1 MVEAR
6 TWLEST
12 KKRGMA
18 LGLKGTRTV
27 LDRLELSLPEHILHV
42 AGSNGKG
49 TVCALMATCLGLEG
63 IGNVLFSSPH
73 VVRLEERVRRNG
85 IPISSEEFDQALLLI
100 HDAACGET
108 QDSTVDL
115 TFFEVTYLVAMI
127 ASQGSSVM
135 ILETGLGG
143 RLDATRCGPATACLV
158 TSVTREHMDILG
170 DDLPAIAREK
180 AAIARPN
187 RPLFIREPLDF
198 EVLKA
203 MKLEASEAGNAELGE
218 VLSSAEVHVVE
229 IENGSTVRNEAY
241 SLAFAMFQHLGFPT
255 DSLGTAR
262 DNLRWLARMQFLPR
276 SSTSS
281 HPYLLDA
288 AHNPSGL
295 LRILPELKQQITKH
309 APHSAEKPVWSLI
322 FGTSPQEELSHF
334 LAPLLEFCR
343 KYPPKNIVLTKPQGG
358 RYPGVSLDSLSH
370 LGWNRDDVQCH
381 ELPRDAIHSLAAFD
395 AEHVGLVVSLGSL
408 YLQGNLLSVFGWSS
422 DEHLSLYAKD

>member
-49 TVCALMATCLGLEG
+49 TVCALMATGLGLEG

-85 IPISSEEFDQALLLI
+85 IPISSEEFDQAILLI
-100 HDAACGET
+100 HDAACGEGHE
-108 QDSTVDL
+108 SIVDL

-127 ASQGSSVM
+127 ASQGSSVL

-143 RLDATRCGPATACLV
+143 RLDATRCGPATACMV
-158 TSVTREHMDILG
+158 TSVTREHIDILG

-180 AAIARPN
+180 AAIARPK
-187 RPLFIREPLDF
+187 RPLFIREPIET
-198 EVLKA
+198 EVLEA
-203 MKLEASEAGNAELGE
+203 MKLEARNAGNSELGE
-218 VLSSAEVHVVE
+218 TPSPAEVYVVE
-229 IENGSTVRNEAY
+229 IEKGSTVRNEAY
-241 SLAFAMFQHLGFPT
+241 LLALAMFQHLGFST
-255 DSLGTAR
+255 ESLETAR
-262 DNLRWLARMQFLPR
+262 DNLRWLARMQFLPS

-295 LRILPELKQQITKH
+295 LRILPELEQQITKH
-309 APHSAEKPVWSLI
+309 ATHVTGMPIWSLI

-334 LAPLLEFCR
+334 LAPLLDFCR
-343 KYPPKNIVLTKPQGG
+343 KYPPKNIVLTKPHGG
-358 RYPGVSLDSLSH
+358 RYPGVSPESLS
-370 LGWNRDDVQCH
+370 LLDWNRDDVQCY
-381 ELPRDAIHSLAAFD
+381 ELPSDAIHSLASYD
-395 AEHVGLVVSLGSL
+395 AKHVGLVVSLGSL
-408 YLQGNLLSVFGWSS
+408 YLQGNLLSIFGWSS

>member
-1 MVEAR
+1 VR

-18 LGLKGTRTV
+18 LGLMGTRTV
-27 LDRLELSLPEHILHV
+27 LDRLQLSLPEHILHV

-49 TVCALMATCLGLEG
+49 TVCALMATGLGLDG

-100 HDAACGET
+100 HDAASGET
-108 QDSTVDL
+108 QESTVDL

-127 ASQGSSVM
+127 ASQGSSVL

-158 TSVTREHMDILG
+158 TAVTQEHTDILG
-170 DDLPAIAREK
+170 DDLPTIAREK
-180 AAIARPN
+180 AAIARPK
-187 RPLFIREPLDF
+187 RPLFIREPINL
-198 EVLKA
+198 EVLEA
-203 MKLEASEAGNAELGE
+203 MKLEARTAGNRELGE
-218 VLSSAEVHVVE
+218 ILSPAEVHVVG
-229 IENGSTVRNEAY
+229 IEKGSTVRNEAY
-241 SLAFAMFQHLGFPT
+241 SLALALFQHLGFPT
-255 DSLGTAR
+255 DSLDTAR
-262 DNLRWLARMQFLPR
+262 DNLRWLARMQFLP
-276 SSTSS
+276 SSLTLS

-295 LRILPELKQQITKH
+295 LRILPELEQEIAKH
-309 APHSAEKPVWSLI
+309 APKLSGKPVWSLI

-334 LAPLLEFCR
+334 LEPLLDFCQ

-358 RYPGVSLDSLSH
+358 RYPGVSLDSLSY
-370 LGWNRDDVQCH
+370 LVWNRDDVQCH
-381 ELPRDAIHSLAAFD
+381 ELPRDAIHSLASYD
-395 AEHVGLVVSLGSL
+395 AEEVGLVVSLGSL
-408 YLQGNLLSVFGWSS
+408 YLQGNILSVFGWGS
-422 DEHLSLYAKD
+422 DEDLSLYAKD